1 MAIPTQTRI
10 IDDAFTTTWQKIQPE
25 VADNILDANVVTAAM
40 REKGSFKTQIGG
52 YDVTRTIGYG
62 EKTTKNVKKGD
73 TLGSG
78 ETELT
83 TMARFDL
90 KTITAHIQRSFQDDR
105 ANKGEYQ
112 IADLVM
118 RKTKAAKDALDTTV
132 ESTFLSLPDASAD
145 LNADEIK
152 AMRAE
157 RDPNSLWN
165 IMPGTTTQ
173 GAASNYDGSAS
184 YEFGKIGLDNAWWRA
199 KYNAEAV
206 TDPEVN
212 LLSDMRNLYNTISDN
227 LKTPNL
233 IVTNQAMFQFYE
245 DFALDMTQII
255 KDSGNHL
262 ADLGYNVLKFK
273 GQDMVWTK
281 GITTNRLMF
290 LDTDSIDVMYD
301 PDNWFEMTEWKN
313 VQLQLERIAHILL
326 VMQIVCDQPRR
337 NGWLGTYA

>member
-1 MAIPTQTRI
+1 MAIPVQTRI
-10 IDDAFTTTWQKIQPE
+10 IDDAFTSTWQKIKAE
-25 VADNILDANVVTAAM
+25 MVDNILDSNVVTAALRAGGCFVPQM
-40 REKGSFKTQIGG
+40 GG
-52 YDVTRTIGYG
+52 YDVTETIGYG
-62 EKTTKNVKKGD
+62 TKSTKNVKKGD

-78 ETELT
+78 ETELS
-83 TMARFDL
+83 TMARWDL
-90 KTITAHIQRSFQDDR
+90 KTITSHIQRSFQDDR

-112 IADLVM
+112 IADLVA
-118 RKTKAAKDALDTTV
+118 RKTKAAKDAIDTTV

-173 GAASNYDGSAS
+173 GAASNYSGSAS
-184 YEFGKIGLDNAWWRA
+184 YEFGKIGLDNSWWQA
-199 KYNAEAV
+199 KYNTAGV
-206 TDPEVN
+206 TDPELN
-212 LLSDMRNLYNTISDN
+212 LLSDMRTLFNTISDN
-227 LKTPNL
+227 LKSPNL
-233 IVTNQAMFQFYE
+233 VVTNQTMFEYYE
-245 DFALDMTQII
+245 DFAQDMTQII

-281 GITTNRLMF
+281 GIVTNRLMF
-290 LDTDSIDVMYD
+290 LDRDSIKVVYD

-313 VQLQLERIAHILL
+313 VQLQLERIAHILA
-326 VMQIVCDQPRR
+326 VMQVTCDQPRR